1 MLGAKV
7 SFILLCENQL
17 LYTYIFMIQEIK
29 LQLWLVIAYDSEAVV
44 LISDEGFVL
53 LNNLVLCETF

>member
-1 MLGAKV
+1 
-7 SFILLCENQL
+7 
-17 LYTYIFMIQEIK
+17 MIQEIK